1 VLAALLDYQPAHIL
15 GATHRL
21 PPGRQKTLLRIG
33 ARPIAKAREEIGIV
47 FCRAV
52 QLDPIES
59 DRLIFETP
67 RFNQVERTR

>member
-1 VLAALLDYQPAHIL
+1 MLAALFDYQPAHIL
-15 GATHRL
+15 GATRRL
-21 PPGRQKTLLRIG
+21 PPGRQKTLFGIS
-33 ARPIAKAREEIGIV
+33 ARPIPQAREEVGIV